1 MIQCSDNSS
10 YLGDILIGADGAY
23 SAVRQSLYRQLNEK
37 KELPFKDTQGLKIGY
52 MTMVG
57 TTEPLEEDAYEELK
71 DDFTRFNFVI
81 GKGKPY
87 TVSFFFLRFC
97 VFLLFCFAGLL
108 VCLSVRLSVCLIVC
122 FVCVVLQ
129 MCLNNIID
137 VATEDVNKR
146 IKASLTYPSIPSFL
160 LLSLSLSTPNSGA
173 HLQSQARESA
183 GVFKCSSLLPRPM
196 TWPSG
201 TPNGVLNPTRT

>member
-87 TVSFFFLRFC
+87 TVSFSFL
-97 VFLLFCFAGLL
+97 FLF
-108 VCLSVRLSVCLIVC
+108 VCLCCRCASNAGIA
-122 FVCVVLQ
+122 
-129 MCLNNIID
+129 
-137 VATEDVNKR
+137 VAEEGVNKR
-146 IKASLTYPSIPSFL
+146 IKVSHTHLPFHLTSSSPQNLSVEHIHRSRQENL
-160 LLSLSLSTPNSGA
+160 LGRPDAALLRRGRR
-173 HLQSQARESA
+173 HGLQEHRMGS
-183 GVFKCSSLLPRPM
+183 
-196 TWPSG
+196 
-201 TPNGVLNPTRT
+201 

>member
-1 MIQCSDNSS
+1 MGYDYIVFSRPQLYELLLSKLPPNKVQFGKKVLQIKYPAEGGVMIQCSDNSS

-57 TTEPLEEDAYEELK
+57 TTDPLDEATYEELK

-87 TVSFFFLRFC
+87 TVSVFFSLFLF
-97 VFLLFCFAGLL
+97 
-108 VCLSVRLSVCLIVC
+108 SVCLVHTHHRC
-122 FVCVVLQ
+122 
-129 MCLNNIID
+129 
-137 VATEDVNKR
+137 R
-146 IKASLTYPSIPSFL
+146 L
-160 LLSLSLSTPNSGA
+160 L
-173 HLQSQARESA
+173 
-183 GVFKCSSLLPRPM
+183 
-196 TWPSG
+196 
-201 TPNGVLNPTRT
+201 

>member
-10 YLGDILIGADGAY
+10 YLGDILVGADGAY

-87 TVSFFFLRFC
+87 TVSFSFSLS
-97 VFLLFCFAGLL
+97 FCFVL
-108 VCLSVRLSVCLIVC
+108 
-122 FVCVVLQ
+122 FVCVADESQCCYCCCRRGCKQTHQSFVCSTPIL
-129 MCLNNIID
+129 
-137 VATEDVNKR
+137 
-146 IKASLTYPSIPSFL
+146 SFL
-160 LLSLSLSTPNSGA
+160 PLLLKNQNSGA
-173 HLQSQARESA
+173 HSQCLARESA
-183 GVFKCSSLLPRPM
+183 GASRFSSPPPRPT

>member
-108 VCLSVRLSVCLIVC
+108 VCLSVCLSVCLIVC

-146 IKASLTYPSIPSFL
+146 IKVSLTYPSIPSFL
-160 LLSLSLSTPNSGA
+160 LLSLSL
-173 HLQSQARESA
+173 
-183 GVFKCSSLLPRPM
+183 
-196 TWPSG
+196 
-201 TPNGVLNPTRT
+201 